1 MQAPGSGVSLH
12 ELRAG
17 GWPCP
22 TGTEMGRVDAYAIET
37 CDIPGRVLMEAAGRA
52 VAEAVRRAYPDTRRP
67 LVVCGGGNNGGDGFV
82 IARLLRDWD
91 RACRP
96 LVISFAEQERQSP
109 EAREN
114 LELLLSSGVEV
125 TVRPG
130 PKEIQGL
137 LEGCDLLID
146 AVFGVG
152 LSRSVEGPLAE
163 ILRELAEARL
173 PTVAVDLPTG
183 ISSDRGTVLGTELPS
198 DVVVTLGLPKLGL
211 ALHPRFAEVWVADIG
226 LPAGAVKQAGI
237 RQFLLSAA
245 AAARLLPGRPR
256 EGHKGSFGHVLVIA
270 GSLGKTGAGVLAAEG
285 ALRAG
290 AGLVTVG
297 VPSSLNS
304 IFETKLTEA
313 MSLPVGDDASYLGAD
328 SIALLASEAASRD
341 ALVLGPGLGTEPT
354 TVELACAL
362 LEQVTIPAVV
372 DADGLNAFAGRPE
385 AIASS
390 APRVLTPHPGEAAR
404 LLGWTNAAV
413 QADRV
418 GAARALAERSRAIVL
433 LKGARSLIASPDGE
447 LWINPTGG
455 PGLASGGTGDVL
467 AGVVGAL
474 LAQQLPPLDAAR
486 LGAYLHGL
494 AGDLGPAVGGLAG
507 EVAARLP
514 AAWQQLLER
523 EDEIREPGP
532 LTRFP

>member
-1 MQAPGSGVSLH
+1 MSPPA
-12 ELRAG
+12 LRAG

-22 TGTEMGRVDAYAIET
+22 TGIEMGRVDTYAIET
-37 CDIPGRVLMEAAGRA
+37 CGIPARVLMEAAGRA
-52 VAEAVRRAYPDTRRP
+52 VAEAARRAFPAARRP

-82 IARLLRDWD
+82 IARLLHDWD
-91 RACRP
+91 SACRP
-96 LVISFAEQERQSP
+96 LVISFADAERQSP

-125 TVRPG
+125 AVKPG
-130 PKEIQGL
+130 PKEVQEL

-146 AVFGVG
+146 AIFGVG
-152 LSRSVEGPLAE
+152 LSRPVEGPLAE
-163 ILRELAEARL
+163 VLRGLANARL
-173 PTVAVDLPTG
+173 PTLAVDLPTG
-183 ISSDRGTVLGTELPS
+183 VSSDRGTPLGTELPS

-211 ALHPRFAEVWVADIG
+211 ALQPRFAEVWIADIG
-226 LPAGAVKQAGI
+226 LPEVAVDEAGI
-237 RQFLLSAA
+237 RQFLLTPE
-245 AAARLLPGRPR
+245 AAARLLPRRPR
-256 EGHKGSFGHVLVIA
+256 EGHKGTFGHLLVVA

-290 AGLVTVG
+290 VGLVTVG
-297 VPSSLNS
+297 VPRSLNS

-313 MSLPVGDDASYLGAD
+313 MSLPVGEDGPFLEAASAPVLVAE
-328 SIALLASEAASRD
+328 SASRD
-341 ALVLGPGLGTEPT
+341 ALVLGPGLGTEPA
-354 TVELACAL
+354 TVELVHAL
-362 LEQVTIPAVV
+362 LEQVEGPAVV
-372 DADGLNAFAGRPE
+372 DADGLNAYSGRPE
-385 AIASS
+385 GLASP

-404 LLGWTNAAV
+404 LLGWSNAEV

-418 GAARALAERSRAIVL
+418 GAARALAERSRAVVL
-433 LKGARSLIASPDGE
+433 LKGARSLIAAPDGE

-474 LAQQLPPLDAAR
+474 LAQRLPALAAAR
-486 LGAYLHGL
+486 LAAYLHGL

-507 EVAARLP
+507 EVAERIP
-514 AAWQQLLER
+514 AAWSELLEPG
-523 EDEIREPGP
+523 EQSHEPGP

>member
-1 MQAPGSGVSLH
+1 MSSPQLGA
-12 ELRAG
+12 E

-22 TGTEMGRVDAYAIET
+22 TGIEMGRVDAYAIET
-37 CDIPGRVLMEAAGRA
+37 CGIPARVLMEAAGRA
-52 VAEAVRRAYPDTRRP
+52 VAEAVRRAFPDTRRP

-91 RACRP
+91 NACRP
-96 LVISFAEQERQSP
+96 LVISFAEADRQSS
-109 EAREN
+109 EARLN
-114 LELLLSSGVEV
+114 LELLLSSEVEV
-125 TVRPG
+125 AVKPE
-130 PKEIQGL
+130 PKEIRGL

-146 AVFGVG
+146 AIFGVG
-152 LSRSVEGPLAE
+152 LSRPVEGPLAQ
-163 ILRELAEARL
+163 ILSTLAEAHL
-173 PTVAVDLPTG
+173 PTLAVDLPTG
-183 ISSDRGTVLGTELPS
+183 TSSDRGTALGTELPS

-211 ALHPRFAEVWVADIG
+211 ALEPRFAEVWVADIG
-226 LPAGAVKQAGI
+226 LPEAAVEQAGI
-237 RQFLLSAA
+237 RQFLLTAR
-245 AAARLLPGRPR
+245 AAARLLPSRPPD
-256 EGHKGSFGHVLVIA
+256 GHKGTFGHVLVVA

-313 MSLPVGDDASYLGAD
+313 MSLPVGEDAPYLGAA
-328 SIALLASEAASRD
+328 SIPVLATEAASRD
-341 ALVLGPGLGTEPT
+341 ALVLGPGLGTEAT
-354 TVELACAL
+354 TVELVHAL
-362 LEQVTIPAVV
+362 LEQVAGPAVV

-385 AIASS
+385 ALASS

-404 LLGWTNAAV
+404 LLGWSNADV
-413 QADRV
+413 QTDRV
-418 GAARALAERSRAIVL
+418 GAARALAERSGAVVL

-474 LAQQLPPLDAAR
+474 LAQQLHPLAAAR

-514 AAWQQLLER
+514 AAWSELQQR
-523 EDEIREPGP
+523 GDKIREPGP